1 MIAIPNAVTT
11 AQIVYG
17 IIGGSGIAVG
27 LLSII
32 MVLLPRRFKEQ
43 QAIRATG
50 RISDSASRRR
60 EPPGP
65 TVSA

>member
-1 MIAIPNAVTT
+1 MISILNAATT
-11 AQIVYG
+11 DQIVYG
-17 IIGGSGIAVG
+17 IISGSGIAVG

-50 RISDSASRRR
+50 RSSDGASRRR

-65 TVSA
+65 AVSA